1 MNKKN
6 RNRMIVCIGLLA
18 AVVAA
23 GVWLV
28 GGNPDAENE
37 SVDKVPVRKKAAS
50 PKVDSTK
57 SRKDAETTSADAKLS
72 PEKPVEKPKAA
83 EPKKSD
89 ESQAGEKTTEADN
102 PFPRYLE
109 MFRNNPEA
117 LVQEYAKEAEA
128 DRVRQ
133 MEMRKKAIEELH
145 LNAEQSVIF
154 ERALDDLRKAVVQ
167 QNKEEVALIQS
178 GQLNEDSAADG
189 CIWNS
194 NLIAVKRHI
203 AARESLVQEV
213 SEGLYEQLVVEG
225 VSDADKQKILSRCTY
240 MTSFDFETLEPYLDV
255 YDKVY
260 KNMGVGDGVFSW
272 CQRQMRKAK

>member
-6 RNRMIVCIGLLA
+6 RNWMIVGIGILA

-23 GVWLV
+23 GVWIV
-28 GGNPDAENE
+28 GESPDAGKEA
-37 SVDKVPVRKKAAS
+37 VDKVSVRKKSAI
-50 PKVDSTK
+50 PKVDSK
-57 SRKDAETTSADAKLS
+57 SSRKVAEAPAVDDELS

-83 EPKKSD
+83 ELKKSD
-89 ESQAGEKTTEADN
+89 EPQVGEKMTEADN

-117 LVQEYAKEAEA
+117 LILEYAKEAEA
-128 DRVRQ
+128 DRARQ

-145 LNAEQSVIF
+145 LNAEQSVVF
-154 ERALDDLRKAVVQ
+154 ERALDYLKKAVMQ
-167 QNKEEVALIQS
+167 QNKEEAALIQS